1 MSNLKRK
8 CLVEAKNFYDNGKG
22 LKSKKLKNYTSGDG
36 NNPGFENLVDTI
48 IWNVV
53 DDLGIDRK
61 RVSIEDKYTIILLLL
76 SSILHKYIN

>member
-8 CLVEAKNFYDNGKG
+8 CLVEAKNFYEKGKG
-22 LKSKKLKNYTSGDG
+22 LKSNKSFKNYTSGDG

-61 RVSIEDKYTIILLLL
+61 RVEY
-76 SSILHKYIN
+76 